1 MYPTK
6 KVLSEYGY
14 QDYCVYFK
22 DSERKVHAL
31 ETSRSNNNCNEPI
44 FIYSKYPNTFRVA
57 SYNVHNFI
65 NLCDHIKPARNV
77 KAICNL
83 IEKTKSDIVLLQE
96 VIPTSEKLL
105 EENIQSKKEL
115 NKLSFKKF
123 INKMEENGYIYN
135 VISNTMDEVSYYKF
149 EDNCYYVL
157 ANAIFSKVPLKN
169 IKTTFI
175 TGNRNVITAEVEIE
189 NQNVLIACT
198 HLEFSNYRHN
208 IEKFG
213 SENIIKAQ
221 AEKLVEI
228 LKEESK
234 SRNTDKI
241 ILGGD
246 LNNDTGHPDLEIIFD
261 YFKQKIVRKRKN
273 IFNRNNIK
281 KDYLLI
287 KNIESLGE
295 QEIVSSYSDHNL
307 IFNDF
312 TSKKIDILKKKT
324 KFQILNKKNFMDYA
338 SIIQKINPEKK
349 IEFLSH
355 HISDEM
361 IENVHLNYPEWY
373 ATDNIKPL
381 YSKVKKFD
389 YSTPLKVL
397 YQTYKNN
404 RYKELYYEAN
414 KLCGKEIG
422 SDMDNMTEEILFH
435 YIKCR
440 PKMKTLILWPRSE
453 WTYDKKR
460 LKKTMNLLKEKG
472 IVYYT
477 KTLNLDYK
485 QGANLVFHL
494 YLTTNRNKNTN
505 HINYNTEAKGWN
517 KNRTNKNRTN
527 KNRNN
532 NKKKVMVLFY
542 EYGGNQSDISGSDA
556 FFKTEIRNIWLTDS
570 KRPYDILHI
579 NDFYSETIDN
589 SSLFLNE
596 NSLKVL
602 KTGNVFSVAYHTNE
616 EVCSQINSYK
626 KILSNKFSLLEQERF
641 ILTSSFVLFT
651 YGVRKFKD
659 LDGMVMSKPEP
670 NDKFKEIYNQYFD
683 IEGKNYQ
690 PYIDITMKGTR
701 LYEPYITKFKD
712 KIAKIIGADTFDDM
726 IMDPKYHYY
735 YFGIKTIILPF
746 ELIQKAHRFRPKS
759 FVDIIMTGELIN
771 KKYKLPFI
779 PEIFE
784 FEHYYTDNMTR
795 NKLISIMLYYCQ
807 QLYKKKDFKKEKLN
821 KYLTNF
827 AITDNVYE
835 SNIKQDRK
843 VYFHKLGYASGFDFL
858 RKLECDKSSPTK
870 KNIKVIN
877 NASNKMSRKKNDF

>member
-6 KVLSEYGY
+6 KVLSDYGY
-14 QDYCVYFK
+14 KDYCVYFK
-22 DSERKVHAL
+22 DTERKVHAL
-31 ETSRSNNNCNEPI
+31 EKSRSNYYCQEPI
-44 FIYSKYPNTFRVA
+44 FIYSKYPNTFRVS

-96 VIPTSEKLL
+96 VIPTSEKIL

-135 VISNTMDEVSYYKF
+135 VISNTMDEVSYFKY

-169 IKTTFI
+169 IKTTSI

-189 NQNVLIACT
+189 NKNVLIACT
-198 HLEFSNYRHN
+198 HLEFSNNRHN
-208 IEKFG
+208 AEKYG
-213 SENIIKAQ
+213 SENIIKSQ

-246 LNNDTGHPDLEIIFD
+246 LNNDTGHPDLKVIFD
-261 YFKQKIVRKRKN
+261 FFEIKKRKKN
-273 IFNRNNIK
+273 ILNRNYIK
-281 KDYLLI
+281 RDHLLL
-287 KNIESLGE
+287 KNIEGLGE
-295 QEIVSSYSDHNL
+295 QEIVSGYSDHNL

-312 TSKKIDILKKKT
+312 TSQKIDILKNKT
-324 KFQILNKKNFMDYA
+324 KFQILNKKNFMDYGA
-338 SIIQKINPEKK
+338 SVQKINPDKK
-349 IEFLSH
+349 IEFSNH
-355 HISDEM
+355 YVSDEM
-361 IENVHLNYPEWY
+361 IETVHLEYPEWY

-404 RYKELYYEAN
+404 RYKELYYEAK

-453 WTYDKKR
+453 WTYDKRR

-517 KNRTNKNRTN
+517 KNRTN
-527 KNRNN
+527 

-556 FFKTEIRNIWLTDS
+556 FFKTEIRNIWLTDD
-570 KRPYDILHI
+570 KRTYDILHI

-602 KTGNVFSVAYHTNE
+602 KTGNVFSVAYHTDE
-616 EVCSQINSYK
+616 EVCNQINSYK
-626 KILSNKFSLLEQERF
+626 KVLTNKFSLLEQERF
-641 ILTSSFVLFT
+641 ILMSSFVLFT
-651 YGVRKFKD
+651 YGVRKFND
-659 LDGMVMSKPEP
+659 LDGIVMSKPEP
-670 NDKFKEIYNQYFD
+670 NDNFKEKYNQYFN
-683 IEGKNYQ
+683 IEGKNYHPYIDVYMEGHKLYQ
-690 PYIDITMKGTR
+690 PYISA
-701 LYEPYITKFKD
+701 FND
-712 KIAKIIGADTFDDM
+712 KLANIMGANSFEDM

-735 YFGIKTIILPF
+735 YFGLKLIILPF

-759 FVDIIMTGELIN
+759 NVDIIMTGELIN

-784 FEHYYTDNMTR
+784 FEHYYMEGMTR

-807 QLYKKKDFKKEKLN
+807 QLYKKRDFKKDTLD
-821 KYLTNF
+821 KYLTNY

-858 RKLECDKSSPTK
+858 KKLDSDKSSLTK
-870 KNIKVIN
+870 KNIKVRN
-877 NASNKMSRKKNDF
+877 NASNKMSKKKNDF